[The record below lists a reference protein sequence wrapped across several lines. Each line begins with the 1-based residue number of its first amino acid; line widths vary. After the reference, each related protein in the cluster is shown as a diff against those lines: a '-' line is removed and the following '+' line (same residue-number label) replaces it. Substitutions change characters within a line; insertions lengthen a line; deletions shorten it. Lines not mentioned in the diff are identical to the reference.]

1 MEEEGEGEEGKG
13 TKRQRN
19 RERKEGKGRS
29 NARGF
34 SVLLLS
40 CLRSKQLIKDAV
52 MDNDF
57 LKHLDAGQ
65 VREIVDS
72 MYPQE
77 FPAGSWVI
85 REGDVGE

>member
-1 MEEEGEGEEGKG
+1 
-13 TKRQRN
+13 
-19 RERKEGKGRS
+19 
-29 NARGF
+29 
-34 SVLLLS
+34 
-40 CLRSKQLIKDAV
+40 

-85 REGDVGE
+85 REGDVGEWRGRGSGWVG

>member
-1 MEEEGEGEEGKG
+1 
-13 TKRQRN
+13 
-19 RERKEGKGRS
+19 
-29 NARGF
+29 
-34 SVLLLS
+34 
-40 CLRSKQLIKDAV
+40 

-57 LKHLDAGQ
+57 LKNLDTSQ

-85 REGDVGE
+85 REGDVGEYIVMSFPDLSFVCSLAKESDR